1 MRRRLMAVLVV
12 GVLVAAG
19 CTRGQ
24 DETAGER
31 EGTGVAGVQVE
42 RTAAP
47 TEDPAGE
54 PEPLEIT
61 PRPFAEDVEDT
72 EDAEEVETVDA
83 VITPAPDPA
92 PAGGTGGSGD
102 RTTTTAP
109 APTATPGPAPSPAP
123 APAPRPT
130 PSPAPSPA
138 PSPSPSPTPSPAP
151 EDLAAGEG
159 WSHTSAR
166 AEDGAWTESS
176 AAPPRGPDGET
187 DVRLFATLRGYVDED
202 TGDYLAE
209 CSAWL
214 EASGRR
220 GLHADGTVTVDLHV
234 TGEGGTVDRARHR
247 VVVELP
253 AGGVSDDLRWPY
265 EAVAVPAEEG
275 RTVACTARYDP
286 A

>member
-24 DETAGER
+24 DETAGEQ

-47 TEDPAGE
+47 TEE
-54 PEPLEIT
+54 PTDEPDPLEIT
-61 PRPFAEDVEDT
+61 PRPFADD
-72 EDAEEVETVDA
+72 EDAEEAETVDA
-83 VITPAPDPA
+83 VITPDPDPA
-92 PAGGTGGSGD
+92 PAGGTGGSGGQ
-102 RTTTTAP
+102 TTTTAP
-109 APTATPGPAPSPAP
+109 APTATPAPAGPRPAPAPAP
-123 APAPRPT
+123 APAPRPS
-130 PSPAPSPA
+130 PSPA
-138 PSPSPSPTPSPAP
+138 PSPSPTPSPAS
-151 EDLAAGEG
+151 EELAAGEG

-220 GLHADGTVTVDLHV
+220 GLRADGTVTVDLHV
-234 TGEGGTVDRARHR
+234 TGEGWTVDRARHR

-275 RTVACTARYDP
+275 RTIACTARYDP